1 MENLIIKKLIVW
13 YSINSRDLPWRK
25 LYRNNLPKPY
35 NIFVSEFMLQ
45 QTTVG
50 TVKKRFKEFINLW
63 PNMSSLSKISNSKIL
78 SFWSG
83 LGYYRRATNL
93 LSSAKEINKLYNNKI
108 PKNYDNLTKLPG
120 IGEYTAKA
128 ILGIAFNE
136 PVLPLDTNIERILS
150 RLYALGGPIVKVK
163 KNLRLKAELFSDKK
177 NQSIL
182 IQAFMDYGSIIC
194 TPKNPNC
201 LNCIINKYC
210 KSYKSNQQNLIPYK
224 SSIKT
229 KKRKKFTR
237 AYIFIN
243 EKNEILIRKR
253 NSNGMLASMLE
264 VPNDNWVENRKNLV
278 FDSVANKFKKKI
290 IQKGFVNYPFSHFDL
305 NIEVFYTKVKKNLFQ
320 EYKWINIHKINNSA
334 LPTVMKKIIEIAF

>member
-108 PKNYDNLTKLPG
+108 PKNYDNLIKLPG

-224 SSIKT
+224 SRIKT

-264 VPNDNWVENRKNLV
+264 VPNDDWVK
-278 FDSVANKFKKKI
+278 DKKLLTADQMVKSLKTKLKP
-290 IQKGFVNYPFSHFDL
+290 KGLFEYSFSHFDL
-305 NIEVFYTKVKKNLFQ
+305 ETEIFYGNIKKSELSCAN
-320 EYKWINIHKINNSA
+320 WIKKSTYSNSSM
-334 LPTVMKKIIEIAF
+334 PTVMKKIVERAV